1 MSSVGRVMLWGGV
14 AIVGTAGAVAA
25 ANNIRFQ
32 HRVHR
37 EVREML
43 ASAAHTGA
51 IDRGALERLPDPV
64 RRYLTK
70 AIGARRTFIHS
81 ARLRQDGTFR
91 PDLKGRWYPL
101 TGEQYFTAD
110 SPGFIWWGRVR
121 PMPGIWMEARDR
133 SVRGAGNMLVVAEST
148 VTLNDARGPEL
159 DQGALLRLLG
169 ELAWVP
175 TVYLDDRYVRWTAI
189 DDRRAK
195 ATLAVEG
202 REVVALFEFGD
213 DDLPARFRAERFRD
227 LGGGKSELTPFLG
240 EYHDYRDVD
249 GVIVPH
255 EMVGSWIIDGTPMP
269 YARFR
274 VAAIEFDT
282 AAPFSRGRI

>member
-1 MSSVGRVMLWGGV
+1 
-14 AIVGTAGAVAA
+14 
-25 ANNIRFQ
+25 
-32 HRVHR
+32 
-37 EVREML
+37 ML
-43 ASAAHTGA
+43 APAAHTGA
-51 IDRGALERLPDPV
+51 IDRRALERLPDPV

-70 AIGARRTFIHS
+70 AIGVRRTFIHS

-91 PDLKGRWYPL
+91 PDLNGRWYPL
-101 TGEQYFTAD
+101 KGEQYFTAD
-110 SPGFIWWGRVR
+110 PPGFIWWGRVQLA
-121 PMPGIWMEARDR
+121 PGIWVEARDR

-175 TVYLDDRYVRWTAI
+175 TVYLDDRYVKWSAI

-195 ATLAVEG
+195 ATLTVNG
-202 REVVALFEFGD
+202 REVAARFEFGD
-213 DDLPARFRAERFRD
+213 DDFPVRFSAERFRD
-227 LGGGKSELTPFLG
+227 LGGGKSVLTPFLG
-240 EYHDYRDVD
+240 ECRDYRDVD

-274 VAAIEFDT
+274 VATIEFDT
-282 AAPFSRGRI
+282 TAPFDRGRT